1 MDFLTDFF
9 LLQDDK
15 KDKTIWR
22 NSCFVQIL
30 STILNH
36 FRFDK
41 ALAKTIDIIL
51 LFLWQEVTIGGP
63 GDEPSN
69 HKVSRMFLKT
79 RKLYKRCIFI
89 KKEMF
94 VINSEECLKCFKNH
108 SCLSHFF
115 IICSSGKEAH
125 ASFHD
130 YYAGLQKP
138 ALTP

>member
-51 LFLWQEVTIGGP
+51 LFLGRKLQLAALATSLLTIKFR
-63 GDEPSN
+63 EC
-69 HKVSRMFLKT
+69 FLKQENYINDAF
-79 RKLYKRCIFI
+79 LL
-89 KKEMF
+89 KKK
-94 VINSEECLKCFKNH
+94 CL
-108 SCLSHFF
+108 
-115 IICSSGKEAH
+115 
-125 ASFHD
+125 
-130 YYAGLQKP
+130 
-138 ALTP
+138 